1 MQSGIMKMINQIG
14 RLSLVLL
21 FSLLGTG
28 CWRSQAQG
36 GGTEPPPPEVLVSF
50 PVTRTITDYEDF
62 PGRTDAVHF
71 IQVRARVT
79 GYVDKVN
86 FKEGA
91 VLFEIDPRPYEAE
104 LKRSEA
110 NVVQAQAH
118 LERLN
123 LDYNRGMNLRPK
135 GAIGQEEFDRIKGER
150 AEASAAVGVAQA
162 IRDMAKLN

>member
-1 MQSGIMKMINQIG
+1 MQSGIMKMVNQIG

-86 FKEGA
+86 FKEGEDIKEGA

-123 LDYNRGMNLRPK
+123 LHYNRGMH
-135 GAIGQEEFDRIKGER
+135 
-150 AEASAAVGVAQA
+150 
-162 IRDMAKLN
+162 